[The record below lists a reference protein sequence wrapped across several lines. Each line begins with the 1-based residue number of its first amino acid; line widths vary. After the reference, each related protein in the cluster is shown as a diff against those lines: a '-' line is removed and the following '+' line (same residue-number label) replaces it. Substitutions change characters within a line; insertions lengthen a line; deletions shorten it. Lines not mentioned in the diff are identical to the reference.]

1 MLFKKAKKPKKLNK
15 LEKLERQER
24 LRKLRQFE
32 KLKNKK
38 INFNFYIIILF
49 LALIVIALLSVMNIF
64 SVVALKNQTETL
76 LNSAGV
82 INHLNKNGN
91 SIAENLPA
99 TGTAS
104 TTEVSNAAA
113 TTTTATTSP
122 TGTTGTVSQIYSNVT
137 AEPFFET
144 HLIDTAKTTMRLD
157 KNVNA
162 LTFEPVYSLTVAKDC
177 SDEYCGAL
185 KKSDSPLTEAGGQI
199 YYKGNQLSLPQEL
212 AGKKIL
218 NFTFSQLS
226 SKWVVGVIF
235 NDGGQEVG
243 YAYLFDGQKLSPLIN
258 DQTGPKIRTQYGH
271 DGGGISAGGSD
282 NQFIVLYVGYE
293 GIGYL
298 YNNGSWQ
305 DISTYFGLRVIA
317 GGFTPQII
325 LSGSGKNATWYV
337 CSNEANKARLVK
349 LWQNSTDNIQ
359 GAVDLSSILTDGQL
373 GCRLKSNKELNIYS
387 QKKAYVFK
395 DKGFDTSKS
404 YLYESL
410 NLSDYVGKAI
420 QTVRLSS
427 YIINARPNSYTLSI
441 SADGTNWQTD
451 KGCDVDLSAANS
463 ETFYV
468 KGDFKP
474 GEASYS
480 PWFGGI
486 KLISYTAKDKK

>member
-1 MLFKKAKKPKKLNK
+1 MLSKRAKKSKKLNK
-15 LEKLERQER
+15 LEKLERRER
-24 LRKLRQFE
+24 LRKLRQFK

-38 INFNFYIIILF
+38 ISFNFYIIVLF
-49 LALIVIALLSVMNIF
+49 LVLIAIALLSVMNIF

-82 INHLNKNGN
+82 INNHLNKNG
-91 SIAENLPA
+91 SLPVTGA
-99 TGTAS
+99 TGT
-104 TTEVSNAAA
+104 TEINN
-113 TTTTATTSP
+113 ATTSP
-122 TGTTGTVSQIYSNVT
+122 TSTASTASTATTTPSPTNPIYSNVT

-144 HLIDTAKTTMRLD
+144 HLIDMPKTTMRLD
-157 KNVNA
+157 KKVNA
-162 LTFEPVYSLTVAKDC
+162 LTFEPAYDLKLSGDC
-177 SDEYCGAL
+177 SAKYCGAL
-185 KKSDSPLTEAGGQI
+185 EKSDSPLTDKNGQI
-199 YYKGNQLSLPQEL
+199 YYKGNQLSLPSEL

-218 NFTFSQLS
+218 NFTFSRLN

-271 DGGGISAGGSD
+271 DGGRISVGGSD
-282 NQFIVLYVGYE
+282 TQFIVLYVGYE

-305 DISTYFGLRVIA
+305 DISSYFGLRVID

-325 LSGSGKNATWYV
+325 LSGSGKAATWYV
-337 CSNEANKARLVK
+337 CSDDTAKAKLVK
-349 LWQNSTDNIQ
+349 LWQNNTDNIQ
-359 GAVDLSSILTDGQL
+359 GAIDLSDILTDGQL
-373 GCRLKSNKELNIYS
+373 ICRLKSNKELNIYS
-387 QKKAYVFK
+387 QTKSYLFK
-395 DKGFDTSKS
+395 DKGFNTGKQ

-410 NLSDYVGKAI
+410 NLSDYVGKTI

-427 YIINARPNSYTLSI
+427 YVINARPNYYTLSI
-441 SADGTNWQTD
+441 SADGTNWQPNND
-451 KGCDVDLSAANS
+451 KEIDLSATNS

-468 KGDFKP
+468 KGDFKTS
-474 GEASYS
+474 EANYS

>member
-1 MLFKKAKKPKKLNK
+1 MLLKKRKKLKKLNK
-15 LEKLERQER
+15 LEKLERRER
-24 LRKLRQFE
+24 LRKLRQLK
-32 KLKNKK
+32 KLTNKK
-38 INFNFYIIILF
+38 INFNFYIIVLF
-49 LALIVIALLSVMNIF
+49 LVLIAIALLSVINIF
-64 SVVALKNQTETL
+64 SVVALKNQTQTL
-76 LNSAGV
+76 LSNAGV
-82 INHLNKNGN
+82 IKHLNKNGDLTV
-91 SIAENLPA
+91 ENVPA
-99 TGTAS
+99 TNTAS
-104 TTEVSNAAA
+104 TTEIA
-113 TTTTATTSP
+113 TTTATTSP
-122 TGTTGTVSQIYSNVT
+122 TATGAVNPIYSNVT

-162 LTFEPVYSLTVAKDC
+162 LTFEPVYSLTAAKDC
-177 SDEYCGAL
+177 PDDYCGAL
-185 KKSDSPLTEAGGQI
+185 KKSDSPLTSSGGQI

-218 NFTFSQLS
+218 NFTFSQLN
-226 SKWVVGVIF
+226 SKWVVGAIF

-243 YAYLFDGQKLSPLIN
+243 YAYLFDGQKLNPLIT
-258 DQTGPKIRTQYGH
+258 DKIGPKIRTQYGH
-271 DGGGISAGGSD
+271 DGGRISAGGSD
-282 NQFIVLYVGYE
+282 NQFVILYVGYE

-298 YNNGSWQ
+298 YNDGSWQ

-337 CSNEANKARLVK
+337 CSNDAAKAKLVK
-349 LWQNSTDNIQ
+349 LWQNGTDNIQ
-359 GAVDLSSILTDGQL
+359 GAVDLSGSLTDGQL
-373 GCRLKSNKELNIYS
+373 VCRLKSNRELNIYS

-427 YIINARPNSYTLSI
+427 YVINARPDSYNLSI

-451 KGCDVDLSAANS
+451 QGCDVDLSAANS

-468 KGDFKP
+468 KGDFKS